1 MPVLADLAPSRQA
14 DVLAALAAV
23 ETADAPVAE
32 SHFRG
37 LLDPALRAVLAD
49 CVAEA
54 GRVLLKV
61 GDGWLSG
68 YDDQVR
74 ERFAAEGLGVLPEDD
89 RAVLTLVLIHC
100 VAIPRARGRLRGDS
114 WLDAEPM
121 PRSELSK
128 SQIPENRIRASL
140 QRLRD
145 AGVLGYG
152 ERRSIR
158 PGPQF
163 LRLTPA
169 VSESLWQ
176 NLILLAQP
184 DGVLADVIRRH
195 RTSDRAGAA
204 ASQSS
209 GPTTTPF
216 RAPTSQ
222 EPT

>member
-14 DVLAALAAV
+14 DVLTALAAV

-32 SHFRG
+32 SHLRG
-37 LLDPALRAVLAD
+37 LLDPALRTVVAGCL
-49 CVAEA
+49 AEA

-61 GDGWLSG
+61 GGGWLSG
-68 YDDQVR
+68 YDDQIR

-100 VAIPRARGRLRGDS
+100 VAIPRAKGRLRGDS
-114 WLDAEPM
+114 WLNAEPM
-121 PRSELSK
+121 PRAELSK

-145 AGVLGYG
+145 AGILGYG

-169 VSESLWQ
+169 VSEALWQ

-195 RTSDRAGAA
+195 RASDDAGARDA
-204 ASQSS
+204 QSD
-209 GPTTTPF
+209 GPTTTTF
-216 RAPTSQ
+216 R
-222 EPT
+222 EPTDEEQA

>member
-23 ETADAPVAE
+23 ETADAPVME

-37 LLDPALRAVLAD
+37 LLDPALRLVVAGCL
-49 CVAEA
+49 AEA

-61 GDGWLSG
+61 GGGWLSG

-74 ERFAAEGLGVLPEDD
+74 ERFATEGLGVLPEDD

-100 VAIPRARGRLRGDS
+100 VAIPRAKGHLSGDS

-121 PRSELSK
+121 PRAELSK

-145 AGVLGYG
+145 AGILGYG

-169 VSESLWQ
+169 VSEALWQ

-195 RTSDRAGAA
+195 RASDRTGAGDA
-204 ASQSS
+204 QSG
-209 GPTTTPF
+209 GPTTTTF
-216 RAPTSQ
+216 RAHTFQ
-222 EPT
+222 EQA